1 MQSEIGNIELV
12 LHHVLVDRRFI
23 LTIEGGLVVSEVAEA
38 EVVEVEED
46 RAAEYREYSVISVM
60 DSDTRLL
67 SVEQFAMG
75 LQGPVG
81 GPIRVV
87 VRTVLTRDTHRTAS
101 KELLRRDTSR
111 RLTKVIRS
119 STRHKASKFTSK
131 GAGQGTSSRVETG
144 VGIIRNPWSAGS
156 AGRITW
162 LRSAPIDLGQ
172 PTDRRV

>member
-1 MQSEIGNIELV
+1 MQSERNIELV
-12 LHHVLVDRRFI
+12 LHHVLVGRRFI
-23 LTIEGGLVVSEVAEA
+23 LTIEGGLVVLEVAEA

-46 RAAEYREYSVISVM
+46 RAAEYSVISVM

-101 KELLRRDTSR
+101 KELLRRGTSR

-119 STRHKASKFTSK
+119 STRHKASRFTSK

-172 PTDRRV
+172 PTARRV